1 MKKEERVASYTHMSP
16 KILLVALNYHYE
28 SGENLDFYQKFDLE
42 CLLEALEISEIDC
55 SEIISGG
62 RINSQIKGPFRL
74 DNHPDYGFGIHI
86 SWELKQGISKFRSGK
101 HWRIIGDVKECK
113 GPSSD

>member
-1 MKKEERVASYTHMSP
+1 MSP
-16 KILLVALNYHYE
+16 KILLLALNYHYE

-62 RINSQIKGPFRL
+62 RINSQINGPFRL

-86 SWELKQGISKFRSGK
+86 SCELKQGISKFRSGK
-101 HWRIIGDVKECK
+101 HWRIIGDVTECK